1 MADFSPADY
10 TERER
15 LKLQLAEAELKALLS
30 GNEKVPSFGGC
41 PTQAR
46 QRHQQRLTTIKALLD
61 AVTVLTHDL

>member
-15 LKLQLAEAELKALLS
+15 LKLQLAEAELKALLN
-30 GNEKVPSFGGC
+30 GNEQVPGFGGC

-46 QRHQQRLTTIKALLD
+46 QRHQQRMSTIKALLD
-61 AVTVLTHDL
+61 AVTVLTQDL